1 MSDLQSLK
9 RFDFP
14 VCTPRTREVSK
25 TRSRPPAP
33 SWQARLGRGRARDDE
48 GAFGPQS
55 VGRKGHQEFEG
66 RRVRSMARGKSPT
79 YGTARAP
86 AALWTMQHRSWR
98 DSGRRATP
106 DRVDALAARSFPTA
120 SSRRVSEH
128 LINLSICS
136 FSSSAIL
143 LRSSVPP
150 SSSSRSSRSRRDLA
164 RWRSGTTRAAR
175 SARTRR
181 RSDQAEI
188 TGIAEATTSNPVAT
202 TRPQVA

>member
-1 MSDLQSLK
+1 MSDLQSLQ
-9 RFDFP
+9 RFDSP

-25 TRSRPPAP
+25 TRRRPPAP

-55 VGRKGHQEFEG
+55 VGRKGHQEFES

-128 LINLSICS
+128 LMQRLE
-136 FSSSAIL
+136 L
-143 LRSSVPP
+143 LIQFISDSPEVERPVLVE
-150 SSSSRSSRSRRDLA
+150 LA
-164 RWRSGTTRAAR
+164 LK
-175 SARTRR
+175 
-181 RSDQAEI
+181 QME
-188 TGIAEATTSNPVAT
+188 
-202 TRPQVA
+202 TRPREMEVRHHSCRAFNADAATFRPGRNHRYRRGDNQQPCRYYETPGG

>member
-1 MSDLQSLK
+1 
-9 RFDFP
+9 
-14 VCTPRTREVSK
+14 
-25 TRSRPPAP
+25 
-33 SWQARLGRGRARDDE
+33 
-48 GAFGPQS
+48 
-55 VGRKGHQEFEG
+55 
-66 RRVRSMARGKSPT
+66 MARGKSPT

-128 LINLSICS
+128 LMQRLE
-136 FSSSAIL
+136 L
-143 LRSSVPP
+143 LIQFISDSPEVERPALVE
-150 SSSSRSSRSRRDLA
+150 LA
-164 RWRSGTTRAAR
+164 LKQMKTRPREMEVRHTRAAR